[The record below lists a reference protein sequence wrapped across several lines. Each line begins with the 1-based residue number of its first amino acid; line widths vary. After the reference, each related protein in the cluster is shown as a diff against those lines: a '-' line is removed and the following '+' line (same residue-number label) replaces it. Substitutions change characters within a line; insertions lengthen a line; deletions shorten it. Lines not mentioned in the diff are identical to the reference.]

1 MIVLL
6 KMHASDK
13 TFDEFCLK
21 TIKQIFFSNMLS
33 VIRGQ
38 RTQFFGGGN
47 IHNENPEEG
56 AWSSYCNDFEK
67 SEWEYFPSNQ

>member
-6 KMHASDK
+6 KIHASDK

-38 RTQFFGGGN
+38 RTQFFGGGD

-56 AWSSYCNDFEK
+56 A
-67 SEWEYFPSNQ
+67 